1 MTVKN
6 GVSTAHDQT
15 TSDKTTL
22 PNKES
27 VKQNLDGQ
35 VCSHV
40 KVQGK

>member
-1 MTVKN
+1 MTVQN

-15 TSDKTTL
+15 TSDKRTL

-27 VKQNLDGQ
+27 VRQNLNGQ
-35 VCSHV
+35 VCSKV